1 MREIDIENT
10 QKLSKMEGI
19 DIFESPQELLDNFD
33 YK

>member
-1 MREIDIENT
+1 MRPLDIENT

-19 DIFESPQELLDNFD
+19 EIFATPQELLDNFE